1 MGHHILC
8 LFFLFFLCL
17 QSFFPHWAP
26 AEQLQQEPLTTNNPY
41 LATDELE
48 LALIALTKSELLVEA
63 KSWQELLRAKAV
75 EIAKAEIVIKRQN
88 RAIEKAR
95 DIQTSTQNASEKIVK
110 LQGEVERVR
119 HSGDGTEIRNVEKT
133 TVQAQELVDEI
144 NTLIDEA
151 AKVAEQITY
160 IRKHLDDKTA
170 QGLIDS
176 TKAARQADQALEQ
189 VKEVV
194 TGIDLDSST
203 AVVEAAEKAKDS
215 AAEARQATETVQEK
229 VDTAI
234 ERFDASSREE
244 PSVLI
249 RARAAMEDLEGK
261 TQNAK
266 VVLLE
271 TVNRLREERTKISD
285 NFNAVLLELAAKT
298 DGEDSKTLALIKE
311 YQLYS
316 RGIQGIHLDIGD
328 TTSSWISIKGWVVS
342 EEGGL
347 RFIFNLLHFCGIL
360 LGAWLLSKVVS
371 ILLNRAL
378 ILSSNISQLLRDF
391 LKGIVRWIIM
401 SIGLIMALAAMEVS
415 IAPLL
420 ALLGAAGFIIGLAL
434 QDSLSNFASGI
445 MILFF
450 RPFDVDDVIDAGGV
464 SGTVTSVSLVSSTIM
479 TFDNKKMLVPNNKI
493 WRDVITNAT
502 DVKTRRIDLEF
513 AVNYDSDIMQVQTI
527 LQDIAAE
534 HPKVLETPEP
544 MVHLHNITDTSII
557 FICRPWIRSVDYW
570 SVRWDL
576 MQSVK
581 LRFAEAGVEAPHL
594 QQDIHLRADTH
605 SATPDTKKKTDES
618 GEV

>member
-1 MGHHILC
+1 MDRRILC
-8 LFFLFFLCL
+8 LFVFSFYCL
-17 QSFFPHWAP
+17 LSFFPHPAAADNAP
-26 AEQLQQEPLTTNNPY
+26 PQPLTSNNPY
-41 LATDELE
+41 LATEELE

-63 KSWQELLRAKAV
+63 ASWQTLLRAKAV

-95 DIQTSTQNASEKIVK
+95 DIQTSTQKASEKIVK
-110 LQGEVERVR
+110 LQQEVAQVQR
-119 HSGDGTEIRNVEKT
+119 SGDGEEIGDVEKT
-133 TVQAQELVDEI
+133 TRQAQKLVDEI
-144 NTLIDEA
+144 NILIDEA
-151 AKVAEQITY
+151 AKVAEQIST
-160 IRKHLDDKTA
+160 IRQHMDDETE

-176 TKAARQADQALEQ
+176 TRAARQADQALEH

-194 TGIDLDSST
+194 TGIDLDSSA
-203 AVVEAAEKAKDS
+203 AVIEAAEKAKES

-229 VDTAI
+229 VDKAI

-244 PSVLI
+244 PKVLI
-249 RARAAMEDLEGK
+249 RARAAIEDLEGK
-261 TQNAK
+261 THNAK

-285 NFNAVLLELAAKT
+285 NFNAVLVELAAKT
-298 DGEDSKTLALIKE
+298 DSEDSKTQALIKE

-316 RGIQGIHLDIGD
+316 RGIQGIHLDIAD
-328 TTSSWISIKGWVVS
+328 TTSSWISIKGWIVS

-347 RFIFNLLHFCGIL
+347 RFVFNLLHFCGIL
-360 LGAWLLSKVVS
+360 LGAWFLSKVIS
-371 ILLNRAL
+371 SLLNRAL

-401 SIGLIMALAAMEVS
+401 SVGLIMALAALEVS

-513 AVNYDSDIMQVQTI
+513 AVNYDSDIMQVQSL
-527 LQDIAAE
+527 LQEITAE
-534 HPKVLETPEP
+534 HPKVLQTPEP
-544 MVHLHNITDTSII
+544 MVHLHTITDKSIV
-557 FICRPWIRSVDYW
+557 FICRPWIRSADYW

-576 MQSVK
+576 IQSIK
-581 LRFAEAGVEAPHL
+581 LRFDEAGIVAPHL
-594 QQDIHLRADTH
+594 QQDIHLVADSRA
-605 SATPDTKKKTDES
+605 ATPDA
-618 GEV
+618 